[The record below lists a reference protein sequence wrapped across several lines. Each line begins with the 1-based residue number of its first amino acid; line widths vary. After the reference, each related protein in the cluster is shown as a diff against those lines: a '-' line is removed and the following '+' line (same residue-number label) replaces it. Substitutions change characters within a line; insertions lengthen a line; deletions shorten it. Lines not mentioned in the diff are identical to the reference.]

1 MYLMHFLRVRK
12 PRTMSL
18 TNGHTPA
25 FAFPATRWSRV
36 ARTREVE
43 AGSRALEELC
53 REYWQ
58 PVAGYVRALGCV
70 EEAEDIAQDFFALFL
85 KREGFQR
92 AQQERGTLRSYLKSA
107 IRHHVWHWRRDRS
120 TQKRGSGAEAVE
132 LDESMPAE
140 DAESGLAYDQEW
152 ALVVL
157 EKALAELR
165 AGYERRGRVELYEQL
180 KPTLLAESTDL
191 DALALRLGITRNAL
205 AVEQHRAR
213 RRLADLLRQS
223 VLETTN
229 DAAEAEE
236 ELIHLLRVLSR
247 S

>member
-1 MYLMHFLRVRK
+1 
-12 PRTMSL
+12 MSL

-36 ARTREVE
+36 ARTREGE
-43 AGSRALEELC
+43 AGTRALEELC
-53 REYWQ
+53 GEYWQ

-120 TQKRGSGAEAVE
+120 TQRRGGGHDAEE
-132 LDESMPAE
+132 LDDELPAE
-140 DAESGLAYDQEW
+140 DAEADLAYDQEW

-180 KPTLLAESTDL
+180 KPTLLAENTDL
-191 DALALRLGITRNAL
+191 DALASRLGITRNAL

>member
-1 MYLMHFLRVRK
+1 
-12 PRTMSL
+12 
-18 TNGHTPA
+18 
-25 FAFPATRWSRV
+25 
-36 ARTREVE
+36 
-43 AGSRALEELC
+43 
-53 REYWQ
+53 
-58 PVAGYVRALGCV
+58 VAGYVRALGCTD
-70 EEAEDIAQDFFALFL
+70 EAEDIAQEFFALFL

-132 LDESMPAE
+132 LNEDLPAE
-140 DAESGLAYDQEW
+140 DGEADLAYDQEW
-152 ALVVL
+152 ALIVL
-157 EKALAELR
+157 EKALNELR
-165 AGYERRGRVELYEQL
+165 AGYAKRARLELYEQL
-180 KPTLLAESTDL
+180 KPTLLADNTDL
-191 DALALRLGITRNAL
+191 DALASRLGITRNAL

-223 VLETTN
+223 VLETTH

-236 ELIHLLRVLSR
+236 ELFHLLRVLSR

>member
-1 MYLMHFLRVRK
+1 MAVLRVRN

-18 TNGHTPA
+18 TNGHMPA
-25 FAFPATRWSRV
+25 FAFPATRWSQV
-36 ARTREVE
+36 ARTREGQ
-43 AGSRALEELC
+43 AGMRALEELC
-53 REYWQ
+53 GEYWQ
-58 PVAGYVRALGCV
+58 PVAGYVRALGCG
-70 EEAEDIAQDFFALFL
+70 EEAEDIAQDFFAQFL
-85 KREGFQR
+85 RREGFQR

-107 IRHHVWHWRRDRS
+107 IRHHLWHWRRDRS
-120 TQKRGSGAEAVE
+120 TQKRGAGVE
-132 LDESMPAE
+132 VVEVDENLPAE
-140 DAESGLAYDQEW
+140 DGEADLAYDQEW

-180 KPTLLAESTDL
+180 KPTLLAETTDL
-191 DALALRLGITRNAL
+191 DALASRLGITRNAL

>member
-1 MYLMHFLRVRK
+1 
-12 PRTMSL
+12 MSL

-36 ARTREVE
+36 ARTREGE
-43 AGSRALEELC
+43 AGTRALEELC
-53 REYWQ
+53 GEYWQ

-120 TQKRGSGAEAVE
+120 TQRRGGGHDAEE
-132 LDESMPAE
+132 LDDELPAE
-140 DAESGLAYDQEW
+140 DAEADLAYDQEW

-180 KPTLLAESTDL
+180 KPTLLAENTDL
-191 DALALRLGITRNAL
+191 DALASRLGITRNAL

-247 S
+247 T

>member
-1 MYLMHFLRVRK
+1 MAVLRVRK

-18 TNGHTPA
+18 TNGHPPA

-36 ARTREVE
+36 ARTREGE
-43 AGSRALEELC
+43 AGARALEELC
-53 REYWQ
+53 GEYWQ

-70 EEAEDIAQDFFALFL
+70 EEAEDIAQDFFAQFL
-85 KREGFQR
+85 RREGFQR
-92 AQQERGTLRSYLKSA
+92 AQQQLGTLRSYLKSA

-120 TQKRGSGAEAVE
+120 TQKRGAGVE
-132 LDESMPAE
+132 VVEVDENVPAE
-140 DAESGLAYDQEW
+140 DGEAGLAYDQEW
-152 ALVVL
+152 ALVIL
-157 EKALAELR
+157 EKALTELR
-165 AGYERRGRVELYEQL
+165 SGYERRGRVALYEQL
-180 KPTLLAESTDL
+180 KPTLLTENNDL
-191 DALALRLGITRNAL
+191 DALAARLGITRNAL

-213 RRLADLLRQS
+213 RRLADLLRQH
-223 VLETTN
+223 VLETTH

>member
-1 MYLMHFLRVRK
+1 MYLMVVLRVRK
-12 PRTMSL
+12 PRTMSH

-120 TQKRGSGAEAVE
+120 TQKRGSGAEVVE
-132 LDESMPAE
+132 LDESLPVD
-140 DAESGLAYDQEW
+140 DAEADLAYDQEW

-165 AGYERRGRVELYEQL
+165 AGYERRGRVALYEQL
-180 KPTLLAESTDL
+180 KPTLLAETTDL
-191 DALALRLGITRNAL
+191 DALASRLGITRNAL